1 MPIYEYECNSCGT
14 HFERVQSYTDVS
26 TAECPNG
33 HRDVH
38 RVLSAPAIIFNAPGF
53 YITDNRKGGSGASGH
68 SATSKDKEGSTA
80 APKCS
85 TCSIKPITD

>member
-1 MPIYEYECNSCGT
+1 MPTYEYECRFCGT
-14 HFERVQSYTDVS
+14 HFERVQSFTDPS

-38 RVLSAPAIIFNAPGF
+38 RVLSAPAIIFNGPGF
-53 YITDNRKGGSGASGH
+53 YITDSRKSGH
-68 SATSKDKEGSTA
+68 GNESKDKEGSTA

-85 TCSIKPITD
+85 TCSIKPITG